1 MIQRFGDGR
10 DWFLEKRFGLF
21 VHWGL
26 YAIPAWHEQH
36 QWRGQVERSEYGKL
50 SAQFNPT
57 KFDPEEWLDV
67 MEGAGM
73 QYICLTTKHHDGYC
87 LWDTKQTEFKVTNS
101 PYGKDIL
108 AMLAASCQRRN
119 IPLCLY
125 HSVVDWHHPNYP
137 NQGRSHE
144 LTDSLPGDEPDM
156 GRYTE
161 FLRAQ
166 VRELCTDYG
175 EIHGFWWDM
184 NVTGIRD
191 TSINEMIRQLQPQAV
206 INNRGFDEG
215 DFGTPERD
223 YDHSIEGT
231 RRFETRTEACQS
243 VGRESWGYK
252 EDEDYYSVR
261 HLISS
266 VDRTLAKGGN
276 YLLNIGPMADGTLPK
291 RGVQLLQAVGDWF
304 KRVRDSF
311 DGAEPASELTDNRE
325 VLLTRKENTLYVH
338 LTQDPT
344 CARALLDPIAVSP
357 QRAVLLNNGAELETR
372 VDLIPT
378 RVMGREGI
386 LRSAE
391 PCLRVRNLPID
402 ELAGETLVL
411 RLDFESLPDSA

>member
-10 DWFLEKRFGLF
+10 DWFLEKRFGMF

-26 YAIPAWHEQH
+26 YAIPGWHEQH
-36 QWRGQVERSEYGKL
+36 QWRGQMERSEYGKL
-50 SAQFNPT
+50 AAQFNPT
-57 KFDPEEWLDV
+57 KFDPEVWLDV

-73 QYICLTTKHHDGYC
+73 EYICLTTKHHDGYC
-87 LWDTKQTEFKVTNS
+87 LWDTRQTDFKVTNS

-108 AMLAASCQRRN
+108 AQLAASCQRRG

-144 LTDSLPGDEPDM
+144 LAGVLPGDEPDM
-156 GRYTE
+156 DRYTE

-166 VRELCTDYG
+166 VRELCTEYG
-175 EIHGFWWDM
+175 KIHGFWWDM

-191 TSINEMIRQLQPQAV
+191 TSINEMIRELQPDAV

-223 YDHSIEGT
+223 YDRTVEET

-261 HLISS
+261 HLMRS

-276 YLLNIGPMADGTLPK
+276 YLLNIGAKADGTLPAK
-291 RGVQLLQAVGDWF
+291 GVQLLQDVGAWY
-304 KRVRDSF
+304 KRVRESF
-311 DGAEPASELTDNRE
+311 DGVEPASKLTDNRE
-325 VLLTRKENTLYVH
+325 VLLTRKGNDLYVH
-338 LTQDPT
+338 LVHDPT
-344 CARALLDPIAVSP
+344 CARVVLDPIAVAP
-357 QRAVLLNNGAELETR
+357 KRAVLLNNEAEVETR
-372 VDLIPT
+372 VDLLPT
-378 RVMGREGI
+378 RVMSKEGI
-386 LRSAE
+386 LRTAE

-411 RLDFESLPDSA
+411 HLEFESLPE